1 MSYRVERVHYM
12 PKELEAGVLYVS
24 DEFETAAHL
33 CACGCGSKVRTPL
46 LPTEW
51 SLSGTD
57 ARPTL
62 RPSVGNWQRPCQSH
76 YLINGGKIEWATEW
90 SAEKIAAG
98 RRAEQL
104 RREEYFSALRA
115 PWWKRLW
122 LWLQGLAD

>member
-1 MSYRVERVHYM
+1 MSFKVERVYYM
-12 PKELEAGVLYVS
+12 PKELEAGILYVS

-62 RPSVGNWQRPCQSH
+62 RPSVGNWQHPCSSH
-76 YLINGGKIEWATEW
+76 YFITDGKIDWAAQW
-90 SAEKIAAG
+90 SQEEIAAG
-98 RRAEQL
+98 RLAEQVG
-104 RREEYFSALRA
+104 RKEYFSSRRTS
-115 PWWKRLW
+115 WWKRLW
-122 LWLQGLAD
+122 HWLLDRGN